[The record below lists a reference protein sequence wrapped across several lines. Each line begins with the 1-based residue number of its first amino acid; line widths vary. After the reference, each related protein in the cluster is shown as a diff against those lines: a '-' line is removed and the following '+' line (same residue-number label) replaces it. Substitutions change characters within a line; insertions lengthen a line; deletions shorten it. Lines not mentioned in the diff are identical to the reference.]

1 MKLISNKESY
11 GFLGRL
17 WIKGEIVEIESSVNY
32 PKEHFDVIEG
42 EKHDEEV
49 KEIKPKVKK
58 K

>member
-1 MKLISNKESY
+1 MKIISNKESY

-17 WIKGEIVEIESSVNY
+17 WIKGEIEEIKPGSVY